1 MGLLMSDV
9 FSYIWGQ
16 ERVRDFFREAA
27 NKCALSQSYLFYGPA
42 GSGKTQAAHVVA
54 AAALCENNA
63 PQALDVAR
71 GEGGT
76 GERCVNS
83 STPQNPIGCNECETC
98 KRVMRRHHPDVHFY
112 EPAGAHAYLVEQ
124 IREIIA
130 DVQLAPIAAKG
141 SVYIINRADLLSSA
155 SANAFL
161 KTLEEPPAH
170 ATIILIART
179 KDSVLPTLVSRCV
192 SVPFA
197 TLPARVSVGL
207 VEQNAHVGED
217 RAAQAL
223 AACAGSV
230 EAAITFA
237 KKNENFEHMNR
248 VFDCMAA
255 LRGADA
261 WDIIKMSKEL
271 VQSSNG
277 ALDGIKAAQ
286 EEYAEFNKDYLNA
299 TLRKKLKDSNKREQ
313 TRAACAAQVQNLDIM
328 RSWLRDVMMLC
339 IYEESFGGAAA
350 NGTGGALGT
359 CVAAG
364 AENAAVASANTA
376 HAPQII
382 NKNVEVELR
391 EAARHTNASR
401 VARALAA
408 IDAAATKMNYNV
420 SAQACTDALLIEQKV
435 VLYDANST
443 S

>member
-54 AAALCENNA
+54 AAALCES
-63 PQALDVAR
+63 
-71 GEGGT
+71 E
-76 GERCVNS
+76 
-83 STPQNPIGCNECETC
+83 QNPIGCNECETC
-98 KRVMRRHHPDVHFY
+98 KRVMRRRHPDVHFY

-130 DVQLAPIAAKG
+130 DVQLAPIQARG

-350 NGTGGALGT
+350 NSTGAAAGGALGT
-359 CVAAG
+359 G
-364 AENAAVASANTA
+364 AAVASANTA

>member
-27 NKCALSQSYLFYGPA
+27 NECALSQSYLFYGPA

-54 AAALCENNA
+54 AAALCEN
-63 PQALDVAR
+63 
-71 GEGGT
+71 E
-76 GERCVNS
+76 
-83 STPQNPIGCNECETC
+83 QNPIGCNECETC
-98 KRVMRRHHPDVHFY
+98 KRVMRRRHPDVHFY

-130 DVQLAPIAAKG
+130 DVQLAPIQARG

-313 TRAACAAQVQNLDIM
+313 TRAALAAQVQNLDIM

-364 AENAAVASANTA
+364 AENAAAAAFVNTA
-376 HAPQII
+376 RATQIT

>member
-54 AAALCENNA
+54 AAALCES
-63 PQALDVAR
+63 
-71 GEGGT
+71 E
-76 GERCVNS
+76 
-83 STPQNPIGCNECETC
+83 QNPIGCNECETC

-130 DVQLAPIAAKG
+130 DVQLAPIQARG

-350 NGTGGALGT
+350 NSTGAAAGGALGT
-359 CVAAG
+359 G
-364 AENAAVASANTA
+364 AAVASANTA